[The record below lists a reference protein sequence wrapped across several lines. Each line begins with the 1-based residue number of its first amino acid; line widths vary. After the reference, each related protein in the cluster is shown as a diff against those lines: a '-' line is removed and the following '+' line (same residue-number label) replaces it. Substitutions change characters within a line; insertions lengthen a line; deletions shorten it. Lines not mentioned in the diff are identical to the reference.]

1 MSYRYDGF
9 TSPVDGRH
17 ASYDRLVP
25 WRLAWRGCL
34 IRTIGR
40 RLGLKA
46 NEAMELGKRTAA
58 LGLIELNFASVSL
71 SYAGWKLVTEAAKKQ
86 AAGEPPSQPTP
97 ERLLT
102 APKSPSLPRNCH

>member
-1 MSYRYDGF
+1 MRPRAALNEIDF
-9 TSPVDGRH
+9 FRELWLDTDGR
-17 ASYDRLVP
+17 LG
-25 WRLAWRGCL
+25 RGCL